1 MANTYTQLGIH
12 IVTAVSGRQS
22 LIGPDI
28 RKRVEAF
35 IKDVIYGRDHVV
47 IAIYVMPNHMHVFIS
62 LNPKDSISDLVAAF
76 KSQSSG
82 FIQREFIEG
91 FSWQRGYGAF
101 AVSKSH
107 WEIVKRYIENQEEHH
122 RAQTLQ
128 QEIRQM
134 LEDQG
139 VEYDERYLFD
149 EVD

>member
-1 MANTYTQLGIH
+1 M
-12 IVTAVSGRQS
+12 
-22 LIGPDI
+22 
-28 RKRVEAF
+28 
-35 IKDVIYGRDHVV
+35 
-47 IAIYVMPNHMHVFIS
+47 IAIYVMPNHVHVFIS
-62 LNPKDSISDLVAAF
+62 LNPKDSISNVVAAF

-82 FIQREFIEG
+82 FIQRELIEG

-107 WEIVKRYIENQEEHH
+107 WDAVIRYIENQEAHH

-139 VEYDERYLFD
+139 VAYDERYLFD